1 MALLV
6 LKALLSHV
14 TINNG
19 RATSK
24 RMPATHCFQGVRS
37 KDGQG
42 GSLVDGVPPR
52 SMDVRLLNPGVD
64 WNMLDLLKEKYILKF
79 DDSLDEYLT
88 KCFAKR
94 NLRLRSVEAECI
106 SRLYA
111 FFLSIF
117 QSLQC
122 QWKTPTVHSELDQD
136 PWPCTSSTAD
146 WLR

>member
-52 SMDVRLLNPGVD
+52 RSRGGMDVRLLNPGVD

-79 DDSLDEYLT
+79 DDSLGEYLT

-94 NLRLRSVEAECI
+94 NLRLRSVEPE
-106 SRLYA
+106 
-111 FFLSIF
+111 
-117 QSLQC
+117 
-122 QWKTPTVHSELDQD
+122 
-136 PWPCTSSTAD
+136 
-146 WLR
+146 

>member
-1 MALLV
+1 M
-6 LKALLSHV
+6 

-52 SMDVRLLNPGVD
+52 RSRDEKGMDVRLCNPGVD
-64 WNMLDLLKEKYILKF
+64 CGNNLDLLKEKYILKF

-94 NLRLRSVEAECI
+94 NLRLRSVEAE
-106 SRLYA
+106 
-111 FFLSIF
+111 
-117 QSLQC
+117 
-122 QWKTPTVHSELDQD
+122 
-136 PWPCTSSTAD
+136 
-146 WLR
+146 